1 MFGLLELFSDLQI
14 NTDITTSKQGTMQSK
29 AVTPDEYIALLPDD
43 RKQVMSKLRK
53 VILDN
58 LPKGFKEVIS
68 YGMIG
73 YVVPHSIYPKGY
85 HVTPD
90 LPLPFINIASQKNFI
105 AVYHSGIYSD
115 PKLLKWFTVEYP
127 KHCKLKLDMGKS
139 CIRFKK
145 IDQIPFDLIGELA
158 RKMSVD
164 EWVEIYESNI
174 TR

>member
-1 MFGLLELFSDLQI
+1 MQI
-14 NTDITTSKQGTMQSK
+14 EAN
-29 AVTPDEYIALLPDD
+29 TPDEYIAQLPND
-43 RKQVMSKLRK
+43 RKPVMEKLRK

-58 LPKGFKEVIS
+58 LPKGFKEESS

-85 HVTPD
+85 HVSPK

-105 AVYHSGIYSD
+105 GVYHMGIYAN
-115 PKLLKWFTVEYP
+115 PKLLDWFTTEYP

-145 IDQIPFDLIGELA
+145 PEQIPFDLIGELA
-158 RKMSVD
+158 SKVSVD
-164 EWVEIYESNI
+164 EWVETYEKNI
-174 TR
+174 KR